1 MASELESD
9 LQDIVDWGKMGLV
22 NLSAG
27 KTQLVSFDW
36 SKRAGAIDVKIDKS
50 VFEEKTSF
58 FFYEYDIRNKKTK
71 NIKKNKL
78 QTMQP

>member
-1 MASELESD
+1 MASELEFD
-9 LQDIVDWGKMGLV
+9 LRDIVDWGKMGLV

-36 SKRAGAIDVKIDKS
+36 SKSAGAIDVKIDKS
-50 VFEEKTSF
+50 VLEEKTSF
-58 FFYEYDIRNKKTK
+58 FFYEYDIHNKKTK

-78 QTMQP
+78 QTM